1 MEYPGIKIC
10 LLGNS
15 GVGKSAIIQRCV
27 NNEFDRTYEN
37 TIGVCF
43 FKHNIAVN
51 GKFYT
56 LKLWDTAGQER
67 YHVISRLYYRD
78 AKGVIIVYDITER
91 KSFVALQNWVKEV
104 RQLARPDIIIAIAGN
119 KNDLANCRAV
129 SYADGQKYAK
139 EIGAIFMETSAF
151 TSQNVKEL
159 FQTMVNLM
167 SNKDQERSNDENI
180 PLIQTKPK
188 QKKSCC

>member
-1 MEYPGIKIC
+1 M
-10 LLGNS
+10 
-15 GVGKSAIIQRCV
+15 
-27 NNEFDRTYEN
+27 
-37 TIGVCF
+37 
-43 FKHNIAVN
+43 
-51 GKFYT
+51 
-56 LKLWDTAGQER
+56 
-67 YHVISRLYYRD
+67 
-78 AKGVIIVYDITER
+78 
-91 KSFVALQNWVKEV
+91 QNWVKEV